1 MPAETYAIIAKE
13 ETDAV
18 ADMIRRGELR
28 FDPLW
33 VEECLM
39 KRIRTRVT
47 VYNES
52 HSHDRKIMFKQTI
65 SEEYVVTLVDAALD
79 SDPYQTR
86 EELLSEPGRLEA
98 MCLGLNGNLL
108 CSNLK
113 NIRRKLEKPVAQT

>member
-18 ADMIRRGELR
+18 ADMIRRGEIR
-28 FDPLW
+28 FDPLE
-33 VEECLM
+33 VEERLM
-39 KRIRTRVT
+39 RRIRTRVA
-47 VYNES
+47 VHNES
-52 HSHDRKIMFKQTI
+52 HSGDRKIMFKQTV

-79 SDPYQTR
+79 SDPYSTR

-108 CSNLK
+108 YSNLK
-113 NIRRKLEKPVAQT
+113 NIRRRLEKPVVQT